1 MQGVTFA
8 LYKEVNTATDKEI
21 TRTGDDRNEKKG
33 ITFAGKNTEY
43 ASDDEVKAAGLNT
56 AKKWI
61 KVYEKE
67 SGEDGKI
74 TYKGLPNGVYKWVE
88 TKTQTGYNLLKEPV
102 DATLNVN
109 YQAEWTVG
117 TSYSEDGTLIKR
129 TYNEATTTYDSD
141 AAVKSY
147 TVVNRR
153 GFQLPVTGGFGTLL
167 FSGIGVLLVLAG
179 VAVLFSMKKKND
191 RA

>member
-1 MQGVTFA
+1 M
-8 LYKEVNTATDKEI
+8 
-21 TRTGDDRNEKKG
+21 
-33 ITFAGKNTEY
+33 
-43 ASDDEVKAAGLNT
+43 KAAGLNT
-56 AKKWI
+56 DKKWI
-61 KVYEKE
+61 KVYENA
-67 SGEDGKI
+67 SDADGKI

-102 DATLNVN
+102 DATLNVV
-109 YQAEWTVG
+109 YKAEWRVG
-117 TSYSEDGTLIKR
+117 TSYSEDGKLIRR
-129 TYNEATTTYDSD
+129 TYDETETTYDND
-141 AAVKSY
+141 AAMKSY

>member
-1 MQGVTFA
+1 M
-8 LYKEVNTATDKEI
+8 
-21 TRTGDDRNEKKG
+21 
-33 ITFAGKNTEY
+33 
-43 ASDDEVKAAGLNT
+43 
-56 AKKWI
+56 
-61 KVYEKE
+61 
-67 SGEDGKI
+67 
-74 TYKGLPNGVYKWVE
+74 
-88 TKTQTGYNLLKEPV
+88 
-102 DATLNVN
+102 NVN
-109 YQAEWTVG
+109 YKAEWKEDTA
-117 TSYSEDGTLIKR
+117 YSEDGKLIKR
-129 TYNEATTTYDSD
+129 TYDETNTIYDNA